1 MVNNTDEKM
10 RITRDG
16 LIQAYTLSGSYYPIA
31 SVKDGSTS
39 ARAATSA
46 WEIKKT
52 LGPRARN
59 GYYYL
64 INPYDGT
71 TNTWWCDMDTDGGG
85 WILVAHTGDGGMS
98 DQGTGGDHWYSR
110 NNKGGFDTVGAGYYT
125 GGGYWRTSAGAWS
138 PNTCGQLMW
147 DVRTHYSEFD
157 NRSNDKVVFNWGT
170 DQAIPTGSSSYS
182 NIPNAS
188 NRRFADWCYA
198 VENAP
203 GFNPMNYDNNV
214 RSNVIN
220 GAEHFTEHMLM
231 TWSFRNT
238 SGNADNG
245 SSGPYW
251 QIGAHANGLHQ
262 HYEESISGDSY
273 GDGSYQVISNEDTT
287 WGGGGTNNGYRRI
300 ARDAGNGTCNVWLR

>member
-1 MVNNTDEKM
+1 
-10 RITRDG
+10 
-16 LIQAYTLSGSYYPIA
+16 
-31 SVKDGSTS
+31 
-39 ARAATSA
+39 
-46 WEIKKT
+46 
-52 LGPRARN
+52 
-59 GYYYL
+59 
-64 INPYDGT
+64 
-71 TNTWWCDMDTDGGG
+71 
-85 WILVAHTGDGGMS
+85 
-98 DQGTGGDHWYSR
+98 
-110 NNKGGFDTVGAGYYT
+110 
-125 GGGYWRTSAGAWS
+125 
-138 PNTCGQLMW
+138 MW

-300 ARDAGNGTCNVWLR
+300 GRDASSGTCNVWLR